1 MSLIM
6 KMRALTP
13 VIVLLSSRTENR
25 TLKTNNSMGIIIK
38 SVDTDVF
45 KNTVDDIT
53 KATYN
58 RLLIRQI

>member
-13 VIVLLSSRTENR
+13 VIVLLSSRTGNR